1 MKKKKKAGII
11 LSIYWMMAQN
21 GLHHPKRHRFKYNLS
36 TLSKQK
42 NSMNLNTKI
51 QTQKTL
57 LSLSLIEVTYLIG
70 QLQITK
76 CLKTYL
82 RRIMKATLV
91 MSILVQVDKFFSELI
106 LTIPLVHKKVEQRK
120 LILKQLVVPVSL
132 CVANRRKVV
141 L

>member
-21 GLHHPKRHRFKYNLS
+21 GLSHLKRHRFRYNLS
-36 TLSKQK
+36 TLYKQK

-57 LSLSLIEVTYLIG
+57 LALSLIEVTYLTG
-70 QLQITK
+70 RLQITK
-76 CLKTYL
+76 CLKAYL

-106 LTIPLVHKKVEQRK
+106 LTIPLVHKKVAQRK
-120 LILKQLVVPVSL
+120 LILKQLVVLVSL
-132 CVANRRKVV
+132 CVANQRRVV

>member
-21 GLHHPKRHRFKYNLS
+21 GLHHPKRDRFKYNLS

-57 LSLSLIEVTYLIG
+57 LSLSLIEVIYLIG